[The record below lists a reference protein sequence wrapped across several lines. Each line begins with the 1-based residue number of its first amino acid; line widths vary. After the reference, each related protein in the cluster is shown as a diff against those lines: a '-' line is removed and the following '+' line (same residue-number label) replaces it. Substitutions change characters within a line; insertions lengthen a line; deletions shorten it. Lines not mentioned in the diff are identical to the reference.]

1 MVYSIRIMGSK
12 NKTKQPPLMI
22 GDETFGQ
29 RLSRIRKEKG
39 YTQIELSKRMDM
51 IQVLISDYELDKLR
65 PYHETV
71 IRFAKVFELSTDELL
86 GVKKIKSSSSKL
98 SLKLM
103 RRMRKIEELP
113 PAKQKVLLQN
123 IDMFL
128 KGVESEK

>member
-1 MVYSIRIMGSK
+1 MGSK